1 MTGAKALMEE
11 SRTALY
17 AEQVTKD
24 ERTAVARRLVGA
36 ATDLAMVA
44 RDDPS
49 GWAVWTGAIA
59 HAGGCSELAREL
71 RRVVV
76 AINDDHAAKER
87 AKRRGGTT
95 SARDSIMARLS
106 KTESGTVRPSY
117 ANIVTILK
125 GDPRYATLRMSEL
138 GDVVEVGGD
147 ELHEGPATADL
158 CEWLRDSYGMDAA
171 EVSAKSAIFAVA
183 QGRKYSPVRDY
194 LDTVRGKHGDGSIV
208 QRLMY
213 EALGITTA
221 TPMHMT
227 LLGRF
232 LIGAVARAMNPGC
245 KLDTAL
251 VLVGT
256 QGAQKST
263 FFKEMFSLPW
273 FSDSSIPIGNKDA
286 PIVMSR
292 VWGFEAAELEDLA
305 GGRRSAEAVKQFMGS
320 SHDCYRPPFARAPVN
335 VPRHTVLCGSF
346 NPNGGRGG
354 SAAFLN
360 DPSGSRRFYILT
372 VPDKWVVPMAFVRSV
387 RDEAWA
393 WALQQYEAGER
404 WWLNREED
412 EVREEDAAQYQ
423 IEDVW
428 QESVSAWLEK
438 GSALLGNFTTREA
451 LIGLGLEEKDHT
463 AKDAGRMRAI
473 LVRLGW
479 IEKCS
484 PAGFRGKRVWQRG
497 KA

>member
-1 MTGAKALMEE
+1 MEE
-11 SRTALY
+11 ARTALY

-44 RDDPS
+44 REDPS

-87 AKRRGGTT
+87 AKRRGGST

-138 GDVVEVGGD
+138 GDVVDVGGD

-194 LDTVRGKHGDGSIV
+194 LESVRGKGGDGSIV
-208 QRLMY
+208 GRLMV
-213 EALGITTA
+213 EGLGITTA
-221 TPMHMT
+221 TPMHLTMV
-227 LLGRF
+227 GRF
-232 LIGAVARAMNPGC
+232 LIGAVARAMQPGC
-245 KLDTAL
+245 KVDTAL
-251 VLVGT
+251 VLVGE
-256 QGAQKST
+256 QGAKKST
-263 FFKEMFSLPW
+263 FFKALFGR
-273 FSDSSIPIGNKDA
+273 FFGDSPIPIGNKDA
-286 PIVMSR
+286 PIMLSR
-292 VWGFEAAELEDLA
+292 VWGYEASELEDLTTK
-305 GGRRSAEAVKQFMGS
+305 RSAESVKQFMGS
-320 SHDCYRPPFARAPVN
+320 SSDLFRPPFARAAIQQ
-335 VPRHTVLCGSF
+335 PRHTVLCGSV
-346 NPNGGRGG
+346 NPQGGRGG
-354 SAAFLN
+354 SAAFLS
-360 DPSGSRRFYILT
+360 DTSGSRRFWILT
-372 VPDKWVVPMAFVRSV
+372 VPERWVTPEAKVVAM

-393 WALQQYEAGER
+393 WALDQYEAGER
-404 WWLNREED
+404 WWFDRDED
-412 EVREEDAAQYQ
+412 EVREVDASQYQ

-451 LIGLGLEEKDHT
+451 LIGLGVEEKDHT

>member
-1 MTGAKALMEE
+1 MEY
-11 SRTALY
+11 SRAALY
-17 AEQVTKD
+17 AEQVTKA
-24 ERTAVARRLVGA
+24 ERTAVSRQLVSA
-36 ATDLAMVA
+36 AKDLAAVA
-44 RDDPS
+44 REDPA

-59 HAGGCSELAREL
+59 HAGGCTELAREI

-76 AINDDHAAKER
+76 AINDAHAAEVR
-87 AKRRGGTT
+87 AKRRGSDT

-106 KTESGTVRPSY
+106 KTEQGTVRPSY

-125 GDPRYATLRMSEL
+125 GDPRYQTLRMSEL
-138 GDVVEVGGD
+138 GDVVEVGGE
-147 ELHEGPATADL
+147 ELQEGPATADL

-194 LDTVRGKHGDGSIV
+194 LDSVRGKHGDGSIV
-208 QRLMY
+208 RRLMF

-232 LIGAVARAMNPGC
+232 LIGAVARAMQPGC

-273 FSDSSIPIGNKDA
+273 YSDSPIAIGNKDA
-286 PIVMSR
+286 PIVISR
-292 VWGFEAAELEDLA
+292 AWGFEASELEDLA
-305 GGRRSAEAVKQFMGS
+305 GGRRSVESVKQFMAS
-320 SHDCYRPPFARAPVN
+320 SHDCYRPPFARTAVN
-335 VPRHTVLCGSF
+335 VPRHTVICGTF

-354 SAAFLN
+354 AATFLN
-360 DPSGSRRFYILT
+360 DTSGSRRFYILT
-372 VPDKWVVPMAFVRSV
+372 VPDKWSVPVAFVRSV

-404 WWLNREED
+404 WWLTREED

-428 QESVSAWLEK
+428 QESVASWLDK
-438 GSALLGNFTTREA
+438 GSAMLGNFSTREA
-451 LIGLGLEEKDHT
+451 LSGLGVEERDHT
-463 AKDAGRMRAI
+463 AKDAGRIRAI

-479 IEKCS
+479 IEKSS
-484 PAGFRGKRVWQRG
+484 PAGFRGKRVWQRP